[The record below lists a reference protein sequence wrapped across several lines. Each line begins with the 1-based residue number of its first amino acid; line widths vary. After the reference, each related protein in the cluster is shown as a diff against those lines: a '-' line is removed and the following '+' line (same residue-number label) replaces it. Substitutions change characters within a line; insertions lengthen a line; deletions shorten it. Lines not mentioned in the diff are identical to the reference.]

1 MAYSGDELIGIG
13 YGINLEVPLL
23 IYHIIYSWGIFGVF
37 HKKREWNNLAKY
49 YNNTSLYQTN
59 IQIFLVGSL

>member
-23 IYHIIYSWGIFGVF
+23 IYHIIYAWGIFGVF
-37 HKKREWNNLAKY
+37 HKKGSGIIWPNIITTLPYIKQTYKY
-49 YNNTSLYQTN
+49 
-59 IQIFLVGSL
+59 F